1 MSNII
6 WIISTVLIFTILSA
20 VFRELYSNKK
30 HIPEDMSKSNI
41 IKPNKIC
48 FIVGVSGGI
57 LFLIGTILAW
67 FLDKTTT
74 NTYKIIYCC
83 ILIVFAACLYGYL
96 LFFYLNYKIVVYED
110 YFIYQNFWRIKK
122 TIYYKDVEINK
133 TKLYPQVRQKQNNG
147 KTKLVF
153 KLAGILVN
161 EDAFMVAYK
170 NWKSKQKS
178 KDN

>member
-6 WIISTVLIFTILSA
+6 WIISTILIFTILSA

-41 IKPNKIC
+41 IKPNKIF
-48 FIVGVSGGI
+48 FIVSVSMGI
-57 LFLIGTILAW
+57 LLMVVTILAW
-67 FLDKTTT
+67 FLDKTTP
-74 NTYKIIYCC
+74 NNYKILCCC
-83 ILIVFAACLYGYL
+83 ILIIFAVCLGGSL
-96 LFFYLNYKIVVYED
+96 LLFYLNYKIIVYED

-122 TIYYKDVEINK
+122 TIYYKDVEINNS
-133 TKLYPQVRQKQNNG
+133 KLYPQVRQKQNNG

-178 KDN
+178 KAN